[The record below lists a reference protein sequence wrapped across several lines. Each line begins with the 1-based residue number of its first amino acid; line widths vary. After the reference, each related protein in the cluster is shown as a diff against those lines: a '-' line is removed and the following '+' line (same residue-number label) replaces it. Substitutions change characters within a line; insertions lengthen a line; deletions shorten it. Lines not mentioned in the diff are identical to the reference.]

1 MLIRSFVNTLANSFG
16 GYEWIPGRNAI
27 GASSIII
34 ERLPPSCQVVSGL
47 YRLRGVFLTKLG
59 ADEAQIE
66 EAFCRAIRTA
76 KEQKS
81 ISWTKRAEAT
91 YAEYRRQ
98 KARAT
103 RGGGF
108 QLPIC

>member
-1 MLIRSFVNTLANSFG
+1 MAVTSYGALLAHCAVLRSERIRKALRPF
-16 GYEWIPGRNAI
+16 
-27 GASSIII
+27 
-34 ERLPPSCQVVSGL
+34 
-47 YRLRGVFLTKLG
+47 YRLRGVSLTELG

-66 EAFCRAIRTA
+66 EAFCRAIKTA

-81 ISWTKRAEAT
+81 ISWAKRAEAT

-98 KARAT
+98 KASAT

-108 QLPIC
+108 RLPIC